1 MYQASSEVKF
11 SMCCSTQASS
21 AALVL
26 LLLLGHQSL
35 AMAPGDEDD
44 VCGVPEYPVYF
55 RVLMDSWRYR
65 RLLPPEG
72 GGSSTAAP
80 WTTNRVSCVKQTVSL
95 ANRTVS

>member
-44 VCGVPEYPVYF
+44 VCGVPEYPVNF
-55 RVLMDSWRYR
+55 RVLMDSWRYQ
-65 RLLPPEG
+65 RLLPQYEDD
-72 GGSSTAAP
+72 SAAP
-80 WTTNRVSCVKQTVSL
+80 WTTHGVSCAQTNCLS
-95 ANRTVS
+95 SS